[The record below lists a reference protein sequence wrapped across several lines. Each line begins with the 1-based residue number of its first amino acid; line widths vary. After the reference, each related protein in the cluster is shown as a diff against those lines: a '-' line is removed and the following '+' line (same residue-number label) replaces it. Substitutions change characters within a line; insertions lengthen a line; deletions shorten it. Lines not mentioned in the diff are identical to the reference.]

1 MTVLNFPSFPP
12 NSVTVPYLMIF
23 LQIQLEKNKVLI
35 RQFFQTT
42 TSVVI
47 HPAFQLV
54 EMEAVLLLLLRFI
67 SPVHLSFVLI
77 PYYLLKNFERKKNR
91 E

>member
-1 MTVLNFPSFPP
+1 MTILNFPSLPP

-35 RQFFQTT
+35 QPNL
-42 TSVVI
+42 SNHCI
-47 HPAFQLV
+47 QLV
-54 EMEAVLLLLLRFI
+54 EMEVVLLLLLRFI
-67 SPVHLSFVLI
+67 SPFHLSFVLI